1 MNVLL
6 GICGSISAY
15 KAPWIVRELR
25 RRGASVRCLLTPDA
39 TRFVSPLVLQNLSLH
54 PVLVDPFD
62 PAHQE
67 EGSWHVHWARWA
79 QRAVVAPCSANTLAR
94 LAQGRADGAV
104 CLAMLS
110 LPRDT
115 PLKVAP
121 AMDPDLWLHPATQRN
136 VEQLRNDGAEVLE
149 PEQGELA
156 SGLVGPGR
164 LAEPDWLAEWAL
176 QGPVSRSQVLI
187 TAGPTREAVDPVRYL
202 TNHSTGKMGY
212 ALALEA
218 RRRGHSVVLISG
230 PTELPDPVGVRVIR
244 VESAHDMF
252 LACQREALHS
262 QVIIKAAAVAD
273 FSPVRASAGK
283 LKKEQLGSEW
293 SLAMQR
299 TPDIL
304 AWLGEHKRPGQV
316 LVGFALETDDAEHN
330 ARRKLVNK
338 NCDMVVLN
346 HALRP
351 RSGFG
356 GDDNTISLVTA
367 QGQLDLLPMSKLDC
381 ARAILDSLPCS

>member
-6 GICGSISAY
+6 GITGSISAY
-15 KAPWIVRELR
+15 KAPWLVRELR
-25 RRGASVRCLLTPDA
+25 RRGASVRCLLTPEA
-39 TRFVSPLVLQNLSLH
+39 ARFVSPLVLQNVSLH
-54 PVLVDPFD
+54 SVVVDPFD
-62 PAHQE
+62 PAIQSD
-67 EGSWHVHWARWA
+67 GSWHVHWARWA
-79 QRAVVAPCSANTLAR
+79 ERAVVAPCSANTLAK
-94 LAQGRADGAV
+94 LAQGRAEGAL
-104 CLAMLS
+104 CLTLMS
-110 LPRDT
+110 LPRET
-115 PLKVAP
+115 PLKLAP

-136 VEQLRNDGAEVLE
+136 VEQLRQDGAEVLE

-164 LAEPDWLAEWAL
+164 LAEPEWLADWAL
-176 QGPVSRSQVLI
+176 LGPIERPQILI
-187 TAGPTREAVDPVRYL
+187 TAGPTREAIDPVRYL

-212 ALALEA
+212 ALAHEA
-218 RRRGHSVVLISG
+218 RRRGHSVVLIAG
-230 PTELPDPVGVRVIR
+230 PTDLPDPVGVRTIH
-244 VESAHDMF
+244 VESAQEMF

-262 QVIIKAAAVAD
+262 QIIIKAAAVAD
-273 FSPVRASAGK
+273 FAPSRQGVSK
-283 LKKEQLGSEW
+283 LKKEDLGEDW

-316 LVGFALETDDAEHN
+316 LVGFALETDNAEEN
-330 ARRKLVNK
+330 ARGKLKRKR
-338 NCDMVVLN
+338 CDMVVLN

-356 GDDNTISLVTA
+356 GDDNTITLVTA

-381 ARAILDSLPCS
+381 ARAILDALPCS